1 MQGLYDPARHEPLTS
16 TAWDEAAAHQAI
28 VRIAASAEA
37 EFDAAQGNWP
47 LHPLDEPT
55 PPGVRQVDL
64 YFGSLG
70 AIWALRDLAAQGAIT
85 LHTDFLPAIEAGPE
99 QLRSSMADYLHGSA
113 SFLCGESG
121 ALLLQWMAT
130 RRAEVGNR
138 LFDVVKGNLHNGAR
152 EPLWGN
158 PGTLLA
164 AIHMSEATG
173 EVRWIFLVQQGIEVL
188 LSEMIVDPETGSW
201 IWEQDLYQR
210 RTRHLGA
217 GHGFAGNVFAALR
230 GANNIDELT
239 RTTFEERALE
249 TLSLTALRAEHQ
261 GVLGLSWHPMVDAKR
276 VAGRLPLVQDCHGSP
291 GIICRLASMPRS
303 AAWNELLR
311 GAGELTWFAGPLS
324 KGPSLCHGTAGSAMA
339 CLKLWRRFG
348 EAQWLARARH
358 FAMHAIEQVEAARAK
373 HGQGR
378 HTLWTGD
385 LGVACTLWNC
395 IRCDDRFP
403 TLDHF

>member
-1 MQGLYDPARHEPLTS
+1 MQRLYDPARHEPLTS
-16 TAWDEAAAHQAI
+16 TAWNEVAARQAI

-37 EFDAAQGNWP
+37 EFDAALGNWS
-47 LHPLDEPT
+47 LHPLDQPD

-70 AIWALRDLAAQGAIT
+70 AIWALRDLAAQDAIT
-85 LHTDFLPAIEAGPE
+85 LRTDFLPVIEAGPG
-99 QLRSSMADYLHGSA
+99 QLRSSMADYPHGSA

-130 RRAEVGNR
+130 RRGEVAER
-138 LFDVVKGNLHNGAR
+138 LFAVVKGNLHNGAR

-158 PGTLLA
+158 PGTVLA

-173 EVRWIFLVQQGIEVL
+173 EMRWMLLVQEAIDVL

-201 IWEQDLYQR
+201 IWEQDLYDR

-230 GANNIDELT
+230 GASCIDEAT
-239 RTTFEERALE
+239 RTAFEERALE
-249 TLSLTALRAEHQ
+249 TLSLTALRAEHE
-261 GVLGLSWHPMVDAKR
+261 GLPGLNWHPMVDAKR

-291 GIICRLASMPRS
+291 GIVCRMATVSRS
-303 AAWNELLR
+303 AAWDALLR
-311 GAGELTWFAGPLS
+311 GAGELTWIAGPLN
-324 KGPSLCHGTAGSAMA
+324 KGPSLCHGTAGSVMA

-348 EAQWLARARH
+348 EASWLERARRL
-358 FAMHAIEQVEAARAK
+358 AMHAIEQVEAARTK
-373 HGQGR
+373 FGQGR
-378 HTLWTGD
+378 HTLWSGD
-385 LGVACTLWNC
+385 LGVACMLWNC
-395 IRCDDRFP
+395 IQADDRFP